1 MRRSAGH
8 IMLDF
13 VISVT
18 VVMVLATVSCDGLLT
33 TAAQQSGWRSLFD
46 GKTTAGWRGYRQKA
60 IPDGWKVANGALTRA
75 GTGGDIITIDQFG
88 DFELTLEWNVAAGG
102 NSGIFFRVTEDA
114 EVMWHGAPEIQ
125 VIDNAYKGGLK
136 PEQTAGANYDLHAP
150 ARDVTRPPGTWNDM
164 RILVKG
170 NYVEQWLN
178 GVKVVEY
185 ELGSED
191 WQRRV
196 RASKFRDYPSYG
208 KAARGHIGLQ
218 DHGDKVAY
226 RNIRIREL

>member
-1 MRRSAGH
+1 MRRLAGLA
-8 IMLDF
+8 I
-13 VISVT
+13 
-18 VVMVLATVSCDGLLT
+18 VMVLAAHGDLLVT
-33 TAAQQSGWRSLFD
+33 TAAQLHGWRPLFD
-46 GKTTAGWRGYRQKA
+46 GKTTAGWRGFRQKA
-60 IPDGWKVANGALTRA
+60 IPDGWKVVDGTLTRA
-75 GTGGDIITIDQFG
+75 GTGGDIISIDQFG

-102 NSGIFFRVTEDA
+102 NSGVFFRVTEDA
-114 EVMWHGAPEIQ
+114 EVMWHVAPEIQ

-150 ARDVTRPPGTWNDM
+150 ARDVTRPPGTWNDL
-164 RILVKG
+164 RIVVTG
-170 NYVEQWLN
+170 NHVEHWLN

-185 ELGSED
+185 ELGSPD

-196 RASKFRDYPSYG
+196 QASKFKEYPDYG
-208 KAARGHIGLQ
+208 RARRGHIGLQ

>member
-1 MRRSAGH
+1 MRRSARH

-13 VISVT
+13 VISLT
-18 VVMVLATVSCDGLLT
+18 AVMVLAAVSCDALLT
-33 TAAQQSGWRSLFD
+33 TAAQPAGWRSLFD
-46 GKTTAGWRGYRQKA
+46 GKTTGGWRGYRQKTMPA
-60 IPDGWKVANGALTRA
+60 GWKVGDGALTRS
-75 GTGGDIITIDQFG
+75 GEGGDIVTIDQFG
-88 DFELTLEWNVAAGG
+88 DFELTLEWKVAPGG
-102 NSGIFFRVTEDA
+102 NSGVFFRVTEDA
-114 EVMWHGAPEIQ
+114 DVMWHVAPEVQ

-150 ARDVTRPPGTWNDM
+150 SRDATRPPGSWNDL
-164 RILVKG
+164 RIVVKG
-170 NYVEQWLN
+170 NHVEHWLN

-208 KAARGHIGLQ
+208 RAVRGHIGLQ
-218 DHGDKVAY
+218 DHGDNVAY